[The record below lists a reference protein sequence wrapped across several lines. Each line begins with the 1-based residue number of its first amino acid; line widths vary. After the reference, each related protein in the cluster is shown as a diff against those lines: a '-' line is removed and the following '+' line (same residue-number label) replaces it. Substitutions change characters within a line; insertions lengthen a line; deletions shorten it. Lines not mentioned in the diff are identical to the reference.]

1 MRFVEIAVIGG
12 VRQNRGMRTKRAV
25 VFLLATLGWLGGFLC
40 YAQKNDYSNPDH
52 WLCRPGRND
61 ACSGVLTAT
70 VIEADGSRSQRTY
83 KPDPNAPIDC
93 FYVYPTVSREP
104 TGNSNMILGEEEE
117 RAAQNQFARFGEACR
132 TYAPLYR
139 QVTLAGLRG
148 QAHIN
153 PALAYGDVLD
163 AWKSYLAHD
172 NAGRGIVLIGHSQGA
187 RILKHLIATEI
198 DGKPEQAKL
207 VSAVLL
213 GTDIEVRKGRTVG
226 KTFRSVPLCERKEQ
240 TGCVIAYSSFLATA
254 PPGEHAEF
262 GVSHGDSV
270 YACVNPGVLTGEG
283 KLDAELPAIGDVKQ
297 MLGTTFV
304 ENPGMFSAKCLAS
317 GDLSYLAILIGDGA
331 GSRRVK
337 ESFTTIQESLP
348 GWGLHILDVNLALG
362 NLVDLV
368 RAQGKEWAAAQKDS
382 H

>member
-1 MRFVEIAVIGG
+1 MRFLWNSRLTG
-12 VRQNRGMRTKRAV
+12 VRQNRKMRMKRAV
-25 VFLLATLGWLGGFLC
+25 VFFLATLCWLAASLC
-40 YAQKNDYSNPDH
+40 YAQKNDYGNPKN
-52 WLCRPGRND
+52 WLCRPGRTD
-61 ACSGVLTAT
+61 ACSGALTAT
-70 VIEADGSRSQRTY
+70 VIQADGTRSERTY
-83 KPDPNAPIDC
+83 KPDPNAQIDC

-104 TGNSNMILGEEEE
+104 TGNSDMALGDEEE
-117 RAAQNQFARFGEACR
+117 RAAQNQFALFGAACR
-132 TYAPLYR
+132 LYAPLYR
-139 QVTLAGLRG
+139 QITLAGLHG

-172 NAGRGIVLIGHSQGA
+172 NDGRGVVLIGHSQGA
-187 RILKHLIATEI
+187 RILKNLIATAI

-207 VSAVLL
+207 VSAILL
-213 GTDIEVRKGRTVG
+213 GADIDVPKGKTVG
-226 KTFRSVPLCERKEQ
+226 KTFRSIPLCERKEQ
-240 TGCVIAYSSFLATA
+240 TGCFVAYSSFLAAA

-270 YACVNPGVLTGEG
+270 YDCVNPGMLTDEG
-283 KLDAELPAIGDVKQ
+283 KLDAELPAVGEVKE

-304 ENPGMFSAKCLAS
+304 ENPGMFSAKCVAS
-317 GDLSYLAILIGDGA
+317 GDLSYLAISIGDGA

-337 ESFTTIQESLP
+337 ESFTAIQQSLP

-368 RAQGKEWAAAQKDS
+368 RAQGKEWIAAQKDS
-382 H
+382 R